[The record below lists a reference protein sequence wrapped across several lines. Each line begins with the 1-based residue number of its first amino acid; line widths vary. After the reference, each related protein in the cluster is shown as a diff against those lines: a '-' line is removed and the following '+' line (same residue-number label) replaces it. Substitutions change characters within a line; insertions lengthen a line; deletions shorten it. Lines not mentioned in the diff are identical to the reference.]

1 MTLTNE
7 QKTVIEK
14 LSNLDSHLVI
24 NAYAGTGKTT
34 TLRAIA
40 EAYPDKA
47 FLYLAFNASVKGEAQ
62 KSFPNNVKVLTTHG
76 LAYRW
81 YTKHFGRPNLD
92 FNLRPYH
99 IHEEFGCEY
108 SEAFLALSAL
118 HYFTNSRHID
128 IQQSVHHV
136 MSVYKNQFK
145 DASKAIVKNIADAL
159 YTQMKERRRGIT
171 HDFYLKLMSLSDDI
185 EREFLIYDYILLDE
199 AQDTNP
205 VVYDILLKSN
215 KPIIAVGDRFQK
227 IYGFRNAM
235 DVLTDLRMH
244 HNADMLY
251 LTHSFRFPQEI
262 ADFAVKIISKL
273 DDSAPPLK
281 GCGPKSL
288 TETSEAVLCRTNAG
302 IIQKAFDFIK
312 HNKPFYSNKR
322 PSEIFQMPFAILH
335 VFFGYQPPFKIPNQV
350 ISFLRSFN
358 SIFDLQTYGN
368 EANDVEIS
376 NAIKLVNQYKYEDL
390 VKLYET
396 FKRSRKGVC
405 ITTAHVAKG
414 LEFGKVSLMSDFS
427 STKFNDKTFAEEFHL
442 FYVAATRAIHSL
454 YIPGYIVEHYLCH
467 NKECNEDMTFNYS
480 AAVM

>member
-1 MTLTNE
+1 MKLTNE
-7 QKTVIEK
+7 QKAVVEK
-14 LSNLDSHLVI
+14 LSNLNSHLVI

-34 TLRAIA
+34 TLKALA

-47 FLYLAFNASVKGEAQ
+47 FLYLAFNASVKQEAE
-62 KSFPNNVKVLTTHG
+62 KHFPNNVKVLTTHG

-81 YTKHFGRPNLD
+81 YTKHFGKPNLD

-99 IHEEFGCEY
+99 VHKEFGCEY

-128 IQQSVHHV
+128 IKQSVHYI
-136 MSVYKNQFK
+136 MSIYKKQFK
-145 DASKAIVKNIADAL
+145 DVSKAIVKNVAEAL
-159 YTQMKERRRGIT
+159 YQQMKDRKRGIT
-171 HDFYLKLMSLSDDI
+171 HDFYLKMMSQSDDI
-185 EREFLIYDYILLDE
+185 EQEFLIYDYILLDE

-215 KPIIAVGDRFQK
+215 KPIVAVGDRFQK

-235 DVLTDLRMH
+235 DVLTDLRLH

-262 ADFAVKIISKL
+262 ADFATKIIRKL
-273 DDSAPPLK
+273 DENVPDLK

-288 TETSEAVLCRTNAG
+288 TESSEAILCRTNAG
-302 IIQKAFDFIK
+302 IIQKAFEFIRY
-312 HNKPFYSNKR
+312 NKPFYSNKR

-335 VFFGYQPPFKIPNQV
+335 VFYGYLPPFKTPNQL

-358 SIFDLQTYGN
+358 SLIELQNYSN
-368 EANDVEIS
+368 EANDIEIV
-376 NAIKLVNQYKYEDL
+376 NAIKIVNQYTYADL

-405 ITTAHVAKG
+405 ITTTHVAKG
-414 LEFGKVSLMSDFS
+414 LEFGKVQLMSDFV
-427 STKFNDKTFAEEFHL
+427 STKFNERTFTEEFHL

-467 NKECNEDMTFNYS
+467 SKKCDEDMTFNYS
-480 AAVM
+480 ASLM